1 MNAPLRVN
9 EALLI
14 AGHAFQPFQCVA
26 WEVLNG
32 NGELTLSVLDRT
44 STRIGSQQIPSG
56 IYSDPAQF
64 GHVIETVRAKLSQD
78 GYQLQPWAMPA

>member
-26 WEVLNG
+26 WAPEA
-32 NGELTLSVLDRT
+32 NGELTLAVVDRT
-44 STRIGSQQIPSG
+44 NQRIGQALLPSST
-56 IYSDPAQF
+56 YSDARQLAQRL
-64 GHVIETVRAKLSQD
+64 EEVRSELQQE
-78 GYQLQPWAMPA
+78 GYSLQAWHMPR